1 MSNVLRGRFHT
12 SYSTQIIMGRNRN
25 VLHLWMS
32 LLPRARNL
40 KLQKASS
47 CYHYIIAPFYF
58 LVPDYAVGMGV
69 MEVGKDSPSLFMLPV
84 PLHSAVPW

>member
-1 MSNVLRGRFHT
+1 MYYTFGC
-12 SYSTQIIMGRNRN
+12 
-25 VLHLWMS
+25 
-32 LLPRARNL
+32 LLFLELENL

-58 LVPDYAVGMGV
+58 LVPDYAVGVGV